1 MILRMNTGSRIGH
14 ATRTRDL
21 GIAVILRMNIGSR
34 MSAMDTGSR
43 MSALAFGKCTSTA
56 ITVRF
61 HLASLEIT
69 SLFPIPLQWTM
80 RNGED
85 KG

>member
-1 MILRMNTGSRIGH
+1 
-14 ATRTRDL
+14 
-21 GIAVILRMNIGSR
+21 
-34 MSAMDTGSR
+34 MDTGSR

-69 SLFPIPLQWTM
+69 SLFPIPLQWAM